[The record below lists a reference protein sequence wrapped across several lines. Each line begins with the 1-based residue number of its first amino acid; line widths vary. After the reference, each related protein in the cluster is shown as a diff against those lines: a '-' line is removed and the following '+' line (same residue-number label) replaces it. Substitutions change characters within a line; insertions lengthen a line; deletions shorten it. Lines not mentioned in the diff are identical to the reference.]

1 MFNMNDSN
9 MVIYFDMTLIKH
21 KNRIIVQIQKSN
33 LFEKGPTLNLKIG
46 KLIIDVHQQQSVEFV
61 NKALCV
67 IIYVLL
73 YLSLR
78 A

>member
-1 MFNMNDSN
+1 MMVTWFILYLNINM
-9 MVIYFDMTLIKH
+9 IKH
-21 KNRIIVQIQKSN
+21 KNRIIVQKQKSN

-61 NKALCV
+61 NKTLCV

>member
-1 MFNMNDSN
+1 MIVTWFI
-9 MVIYFDMTLIKH
+9 IYFDMNMIKH

-33 LFEKGPTLNLKIG
+33 LFEKGPTLNLK
-46 KLIIDVHQQQSVEFV
+46 IIDVHQQQSVEFV

>member
-1 MFNMNDSN
+1 MIVSWFIIN
-9 MVIYFDMTLIKH
+9 FDMNMIKH

-33 LFEKGPTLNLKIG
+33 LFEKGPTLNLK
-46 KLIIDVHQQQSVEFV
+46 IIDVHQQQSVEFV

>member
-1 MFNMNDSN
+1 MIVTWFI
-9 MVIYFDMTLIKH
+9 IYFDMNMIKH
-21 KNRIIVQIQKSN
+21 KNRIIVQKQKSN

-46 KLIIDVHQQQSVEFV
+46 KLIIDVHQQQPVEFV

>member
-1 MFNMNDSN
+1 MMVTWFILYLNINM
-9 MVIYFDMTLIKH
+9 IKH
-21 KNRIIVQIQKSN
+21 KNRIIVQKQKSN

>member
-1 MFNMNDSN
+1 MRVTWFI
-9 MVIYFDMTLIKH
+9 IYFDMNMIKH

-61 NKALCV
+61 NKALFV

-73 YLSLR
+73 YLTLR

>member
-1 MFNMNDSN
+1 MRVTWFI
-9 MVIYFDMTLIKH
+9 IYFDMNMIKH